1 MPRFRSVCW
10 DRGDFSSLIVSDR
23 SGTYVVSFRLKIRM
37 NRCILY
43 FRIAAQERIRLNAG
57 ETGVGASRFPIQD
70 DSRMKLSVI
79 IPSYNEHRT
88 IDAVIEKV
96 RRVQVPGFEKEI
108 IVVDGHSIDGTR
120 EILLAHEGESDFQ
133 VIFESAPQGRG
144 HALKEGLKVATGD
157 VVIFRMRS
165 RLDPEDYP
173 ALLEP

>member
-1 MPRFRSVCW
+1 
-10 DRGDFSSLIVSDR
+10 
-23 SGTYVVSFRLKIRM
+23 
-37 NRCILY
+37 
-43 FRIAAQERIRLNAG
+43 
-57 ETGVGASRFPIQD
+57 
-70 DSRMKLSVI
+70 MKLSVI